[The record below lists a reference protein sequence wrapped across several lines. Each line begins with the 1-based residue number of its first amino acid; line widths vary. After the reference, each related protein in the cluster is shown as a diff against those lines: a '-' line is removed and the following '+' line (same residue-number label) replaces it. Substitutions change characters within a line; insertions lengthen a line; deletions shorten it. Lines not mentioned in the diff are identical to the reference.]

1 MERLEFEMSKETNPL
16 ARELIGKIYTDP
28 SVFAELRQ
36 FDQFVSY
43 KADNGNGATFE
54 VIVNPGNYDGGTFIM
69 RNGQYYNKFTGNI
82 PATVQAF
89 VNSAMRLELSNL
101 QFFISTLDA
110 EAAASYI
117 ALWNNTIADT
127 ITRKLRE
134 FDNATV

>member
-1 MERLEFEMSKETNPL
+1 MERLEFEMSKEANLL
-16 ARELIGKIYTDP
+16 ARELIGKTSTDP

-43 KADNGNGATFE
+43 KHDNGNGATFE
-54 VIVNPGNYDGGTFIM
+54 VIINPGNYTGGTFIM
-69 RNGQYYNKFTGNI
+69 RKGQYYNKFTGNI

-101 QFFISTLDA
+101 QFFISGLDA
-110 EAAASYI
+110 EAAANHI
-117 ALWNNTIADT
+117 ALWNNTIADKM
-127 ITRKLRE
+127 TRSLRE